1 MQPVTSSSQSQVKA
15 AAAKISNPVD
25 NQQPGTTFSRTVS
38 SAHGLAGASTS
49 TSEQP
54 ADDANRAPSDT
65 GLVVRTITET
75 QALSVR
81 SEPMSQ
87 SSIMGITAGRFNPLA
102 LELVRQVR
110 NRVIEDLQLPGGQHT
125 YQPYFWLSELAHR
138 QMAPSNRHQRT
149 GVDIQ
154 SQVIHQ
160 LLMPESAAKQHFQSH
175 FEYRQVD
182 YGFTSVDAAGV
193 PEKNYGVFASKPIAK
208 GSLLGI
214 YSGIAY
220 LIRSE
225 YLTERYCDWRTER
238 LHRQFSEE
246 MPDFMSYHRTL
257 MAGLRGK
264 EQTQRTITK
273 FGTKVEAADPLCSI
287 FIVPDKER
295 YTSMHFVNSANKLK
309 NVNTDFVCV
318 TVKTGSDNFFVPALV
333 ARKNIA
339 CGQELLSPCFV
350 NIDAKTKSIL
360 TMSAADEKA
369 FYIRSRDAHLDL
381 IDKLNAGVSG
391 RRPISPYVAAPA
403 IDLSEVLQKSVRG
416 KVTKNQPSGSAASG
430 D

>member
-1 MQPVTSSSQSQVKA
+1 MQPITPPSQNQGQA
-15 AAAKISNPVD
+15 AASITNNSEKSQHPSTAYARV
-25 NQQPGTTFSRTVS
+25 VS
-38 SAHGLAGASTS
+38 ATHEYASTS
-49 TSEQP
+49 AATRERP
-54 ADDANRAPSDT
+54 TDDNEAETPPSTD
-65 GLVVRTITET
+65 LVARTITEM

-81 SEPMSQ
+81 SGPLPQ
-87 SSIMGITAGRFNPLA
+87 SSITFMTAGRFPPPTA
-102 LELVRQVR
+102 EKR
-110 NRVIEDLQLPGGQHT
+110 IDGPSTDTFDLPEGHT

-138 QMAPSNRHQRT
+138 RMAPSIRQQRT
-149 GVDIQ
+149 GVDMQ

-214 YSGIAY
+214 YSGIGY
-220 LIRSE
+220 LFRTE

-238 LHRQFSEE
+238 LHRQFYEE
-246 MPDFMSYHRTL
+246 MPDFMSYYRTV

-264 EQTQRTITK
+264 EQTQRTTTK
-273 FGTKVEAADPLCSI
+273 FATKAEAIDPMCSI
-287 FIVPDKER
+287 GILPDHER
-295 YTSMHFVNSANKLK
+295 YTPMHFVNSANKFK
-309 NVNTDFVCV
+309 NVNTDFVFV
-318 TVKTGSDNFFVPALV
+318 TVNTDSDKFFVPALV

-339 CGQELLSPCFV
+339 AGQELLNPCFA
-350 NIDAKTKSIL
+350 NSDAETKALITKS
-360 TMSAADEKA
+360 AANEKA
-369 FYIRSRDAHLDL
+369 FYISSRDAHFDL
-381 IDKLNAGVSG
+381 IDKLNAGVPG